1 MRQPWFAL
9 VPLIVAGTLNA
20 DPTVPLA
27 AQSRPVA
34 GNLSRAAS
42 EMKRPVEQ
50 LVAII
55 DADTGDVEEVKLAIA
70 ELRTG
75 TKESLA
81 SAAGRI
87 SRVRG
92 RAVRER
98 LSSASSLD
106 EAHLV
111 FKDAVAAYPSIDEG
125 RLREAAH
132 HLALHPVREVLRQ
145 HLAAADLLRESL
157 AASMSELER
166 SSGALEEAM
175 TRGLLEK
182 KSGVA
187 R

>member
-1 MRQPWFAL
+1 MRQPCFAL
-9 VPLIVAGTLNA
+9 VSLIVVVTLNA
-20 DPTVPLA
+20 DPTVPLVS
-27 AQSRPVA
+27 QSRPVT

-42 EMKRPVEQ
+42 ETKRPVEQ

-55 DADTGDVEEVKLAIA
+55 DADTGDLDEVKLAIA

-75 TKESLA
+75 TKESLESA
-81 SAAGRI
+81 SGRI

-92 RAVRER
+92 RAFRER
-98 LSSASSLD
+98 LSSASSLN
-106 EAHLV
+106 EAHSV
-111 FKDAVAAYPSIDEG
+111 FKEAVAAYPAIDEG

-145 HLAAADLLRESL
+145 HLAAADSFREAL
-157 AASMSELER
+157 AASMAELER

-175 TRGLLEK
+175 TRGLMEK